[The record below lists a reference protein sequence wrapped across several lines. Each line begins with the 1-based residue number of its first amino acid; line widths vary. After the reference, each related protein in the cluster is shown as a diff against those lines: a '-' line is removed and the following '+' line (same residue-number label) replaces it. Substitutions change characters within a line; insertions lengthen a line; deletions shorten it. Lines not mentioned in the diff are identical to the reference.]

1 MRRNRTKAGGRGWE
15 RRSAGAGWERRRQQR
30 EGMGAADAAEK
41 WKIWGGGKK
50 LTWRGGTHELGRRIG
65 KLLEQIVF

>member
-1 MRRNRTKAGGRGWE
+1 VLVLAGSGGGGGGRGWE
-15 RRSAGAGWERRRQQR
+15 LRTPLKNQR
-30 EGMGAADAAEK
+30 F
-41 WKIWGGGKK
+41 GGGEEK

>member
-1 MRRNRTKAGGRGWE
+1 VLVLAG
-15 RRSAGAGWERRRQQR
+15 S
-30 EGMGAADAAEK
+30 
-41 WKIWGGGKK
+41 GGGGGGGERGRELWALLKNRRFGEGEKK